1 MVCRLVIW
9 FWVWLWLVGWVRFVV
24 WVGKLWLVSCRAVTG
39 VCVGVI
45 VVCYVWFGLFGA
57 IAVLPL
63 IACAVGFV
71 CGGVSV
77 CVGDAGGVCIWLLN
91 CFGCVV

>member
-1 MVCRLVIW
+1 MTGVLCWGGCGVLRLVW
-9 FWVWLWLVGWVRFVV
+9 VV
-24 WVGKLWLVSCRAVTG
+24 WCGSRVA
-39 VCVGVI
+39 
-45 VVCYVWFGLFGA
+45 
-57 IAVLPL
+57 L